1 MKLLL
6 QSEIVGSCFEVVVI
20 IFGIYH
26 HYNIIAVARSLGSAT
41 NNLSLLPAKRL
52 ERKVQKLSPH
62 IWFISASKSLI
73 REALLLTQESLIPVL
88 NQVRIYD
95 ALKNPK
101 RIWTANISHQEMVV
115 DSDIS
120 KKNGITILHGIN
132 QGYSQARYYSCRGI
146 CWISILWKL

>member
-101 RIWTANISHQEMVV
+101 RI
-115 DSDIS
+115 
-120 KKNGITILHGIN
+120 
-132 QGYSQARYYSCRGI
+132 
-146 CWISILWKL
+146 